1 MRYFE
6 NEVLNGLALELRDF
20 AEKQAVAENTTFWKI
35 LRNKTIVS
43 ICNHLPRSID
53 DFSAKKI
60 LIGKQKID
68 KYGDQIIEIVSK
80 YCENE
85 PPKTTNH
92 SIVTY
97 QKGVM
102 IIKQGGF
109 YYGVSGND
117 ALLLNK
123 HLGYNLFGVKTVRT
137 GFPVSGEATVL
148 KKLDSLSI
156 DYDLINQVGDVIVS
170 RRFDNNQYE
179 IIEQSNPNGIEIP
192 DCKKI
197 VKKPFKER
205 IGAYI
210 DILQGLSE
218 GVDVL
223 SGEVVEGLSDDLKL
237 ELFEMSIYFDER
249 LKTKEKLEQDHPNQG
264 QKWSAEEDEQLLT
277 EFNEGKS
284 VKEMSALHQRN
295 IGAIRSRLSKL
306 GVQL

>member
-1 MRYFE
+1 MRYFK

-68 KYGDQIIEIVSK
+68 KYGEQIIEIVSK

-85 PPKTTNH
+85 PPKTTNR

-123 HLGYNLFGVKTVRT
+123 HLGYKLFGVKTVRT

-170 RRFDNNQYE
+170 RRFDNNRYE

-223 SGEVVEGLSDDLKL
+223 SGEVVEGLCDDLKL
-237 ELFEMSIYFDER
+237 ELFEMSMYFDER
-249 LKTKEKLEQDHPNQG
+249 LKAKETLEKKHPNQG
-264 QKWSAEEDEQLLT
+264 QKWTLEEDQQLLT
-277 EFNEGKS
+277 EFKEGKT
-284 VKEMSALHQRN
+284 VKEISDIHQRN
-295 IGAIRSRLSKL
+295 IGAIRSRLLKL
-306 GVQL
+306 GVQI

>member
-1 MRYFE
+1 MRYFK

-43 ICNHLPRSID
+43 ICNHLPRSVD

-68 KYGDQIIEIVSK
+68 KYGEQIIEIVSK

-85 PPKTTNH
+85 PRKTTNR

-123 HLGYNLFGVKTVRT
+123 HLGYKLFGVKTVRT

-156 DYDLINQVGDVIVS
+156 DYDLINQAGDVIVS
-170 RRFDNNQYE
+170 RRYDNNRYE
-179 IIEQSNPNGIEIP
+179 IIEQSNPNDIEIP
-192 DCKKI
+192 AGKKI

-223 SGEVVEGLSDDLKL
+223 SGEVVEGVSDDLKL

-249 LKTKEKLEQDHPNQG
+249 LKTKEKQEKDHPNQG

-295 IGAIRSRLSKL
+295 TGAIRSRLSKL

>member
-1 MRYFE
+1 MRYFK

-20 AEKQAVAENTTFWKI
+20 AEKQAIAENTTFWKI

-53 DFSAKKI
+53 DFSNKKI
-60 LIGKQKID
+60 LIGKQKLE
-68 KYGDQIIEIVSK
+68 KYGEQIIEIVSK

-85 PPKTTNH
+85 PPKTTNC
-92 SIVTY
+92 SIITY
-97 QKGVM
+97 PKDVM

-123 HLGYNLFGVKTVRT
+123 HLGYKLFGMNTLRT

-148 KKLDSLSI
+148 KKLDSIGI
-156 DYDLINQVGDVIVS
+156 DYDLINQAGEVVAS
-170 RRFDNNQYE
+170 KRFDNNRYE
-179 IIEQSNPNGIEIP
+179 IIEQSNSDNI
-192 DCKKI
+192 DVSTCKKVI
-197 VKKPFKER
+197 KKPFKER
-205 IGAYI
+205 LGSYI
-210 DILQGLSE
+210 EILQGLSE

-223 SGEVVEGLSDDLKL
+223 SGEVIEGLSNDLKL
-237 ELFEMSIYFDER
+237 ELFEMSMYFDER
-249 LKTKEKLEQDHPNQG
+249 LKAKEKLEQSHPNQG
-264 QKWSAEEDEQLLT
+264 SKWTAEEDEQLIA
-277 EFNEGKS
+277 EFKEGKS
-284 VKEMSALHQRN
+284 VKEISAVHQRN

>member
-1 MRYFE
+1 MRYFK

-68 KYGDQIIEIVSK
+68 KYGEQIIEIVSK

-85 PPKTTNH
+85 PPKTTNI

-123 HLGYNLFGVKTVRT
+123 HLGYKLFGVKTVRT

-156 DYDLINQVGDVIVS
+156 DYDLINQVGYVIVS
-170 RRFDNNQYE
+170 RRFDNNRYE

-223 SGEVVEGLSDDLKL
+223 SGEIVEGLSDDLKL

-249 LKTKEKLEQDHPNQG
+249 LKTKEKLEQDHHKQG

>member
-1 MRYFE
+1 MRYFK

-68 KYGDQIIEIVSK
+68 KYGEQIIEIVSK

-85 PPKTTNH
+85 PPKTTNR

-123 HLGYNLFGVKTVRT
+123 HLGYKLFGVKTVRT
-137 GFPVSGEATVL
+137 GFPVSGEAAVL

-170 RRFDNNQYE
+170 RRFDNNRYE

-249 LKTKEKLEQDHPNQG
+249 LKAKEKLEQDHPNQG